1 MLAGHQV
8 WVNVHI
14 VGGITLRRLLLLRRR
29 RRLLLL
35 RRRRLLRLPCAGLPM
50 KAV

>member
-1 MLAGHQV
+1 M
-8 WVNVHI
+8 
-14 VGGITLRRLLLLRRR
+14 TLR

-35 RRRRLLRLPCAGLPM
+35 LLRLLRLLLLRLLRLPCAGLPM

>member
-14 VGGITLRRLLLLRRR
+14 IGGITLRR

-35 RRRRLLRLPCAGLPM
+35 RLLRLLLLRLLRLPCAGLPM

>member
-14 VGGITLRRLLLLRRR
+14 VGGITLRRLLLL
-29 RRLLLL
+29 LL
-35 RRRRLLRLPCAGLPM
+35 LLRLPCAGLPM

>member
-14 VGGITLRRLLLLRRR
+14 VGGITLRRLLLL
-29 RRLLLL
+29 LLL
-35 RRRRLLRLPCAGLPM
+35 RRLLRLPCAGLPM